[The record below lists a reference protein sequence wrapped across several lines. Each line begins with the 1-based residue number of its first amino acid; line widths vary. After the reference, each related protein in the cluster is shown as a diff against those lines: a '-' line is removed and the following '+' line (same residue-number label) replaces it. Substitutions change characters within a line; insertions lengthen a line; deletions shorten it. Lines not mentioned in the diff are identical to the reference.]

1 MFQADVQIENAKE
14 KGGETVVSPPFFQ
27 WLGKQASDYFMF
39 VVTLLNVVDSLP
51 PRVVIAE
58 TAATAM
64 RAAIRPYS
72 MAVAPL
78 EFLTNLRMNDIMV
91 SKSLDFTYPATSV
104 ISEATLRDLRAR
116 GFQLLNAGS
125 IFFEAGAT
133 GDA

>member
-1 MFQADVQIENAKE
+1 
-14 KGGETVVSPPFFQ
+14 
-27 WLGKQASDYFMF
+27 
-39 VVTLLNVVDSLP
+39 
-51 PRVVIAE
+51 
-58 TAATAM
+58 
-64 RAAIRPYS
+64 
-72 MAVAPL
+72 
-78 EFLTNLRMNDIMV
+78 MV